1 MWCSRTGRWPRP
13 SPARGAPGF
22 SSNFRS
28 DAMTEPAQAIRLD
41 IPRPTPEVVKGFQ
54 GLATTAISDVIGLSS
69 VMRYFIH
76 PLWPDMPRIAGPA
89 FTVRTPH
96 HDNLML
102 HAAIYRAEPG
112 DVIVVEA
119 GDEEMA
125 VAGGNVCAVAQR
137 HGVAGFVVDGVIRDV
152 AEARANGFPI
162 FARGVSPIPGAK
174 DGPGEINGTIT
185 CGGIKVH
192 PGDVVVADE
201 EGIVVVPRAEAG
213 EVLKK
218 AQAKAATDAAESLD
232 VWERK
237 HRARVESTLQAKGY
251 VP

>member
-1 MWCSRTGRWPRP
+1 MTATSPIRPHIERPPRECVAGLKQL
-13 SPARGAPGF
+13 SP
-22 SSNFRS
+22 
-28 DAMTEPAQAIRLD
+28 T
-41 IPRPTPEVVKGFQ
+41 T
-54 GLATTAISDVIGLSS
+54 LADVLKLES
-69 VMRYFIH
+69 VMRHTIR

-89 FTVRTPH
+89 FTVRTAR

-137 HGVAGFVVDGVIRDV
+137 RGAAGFVIDGVIRDV
-152 AEARANGFPI
+152 AESRASGFPL

-174 DGPGEINGTIT
+174 EGPGEINGTIT
-185 CGGIKVH
+185 CGGVTVH
-192 PGDVVVADE
+192 PGDVIVADE
-201 EGIVVVPRAEAG
+201 EGIVVVPQAQAA
-213 EVLKK
+213 EVLEK
-218 AQAKAATDAAESLD
+218 ARAKAAADAAETLD
-232 VWERK
+232 EWERK

-251 VP
+251 VS

>member
-1 MWCSRTGRWPRP
+1 MAKT
-13 SPARGAPGF
+13 AAKM
-22 SSNFRS
+22 SS
-28 DAMTEPAQAIRLD
+28 IRLH
-41 IPRPTPEVVKGFQ
+41 IERPPRDFVEGLKTLSPTA
-54 GLATTAISDVIGLSS
+54 LADMLRLES
-69 VMRYFIH
+69 VMRHLIR
-76 PLWPDMPRIAGPA
+76 PLWPNMPRIAGPA
-89 FTVRTPH
+89 FTVRTAK

-137 HGVAGFVVDGVIRDV
+137 HGVAGFVIDGVIRDV

-185 CGGIKVH
+185 CGGATVH
-192 PGDVVVADE
+192 PGDVIVADE

-218 AQAKAATDAAESLD
+218 AQSKAATDAAESLD
-232 VWERK
+232 EWERK

>member
-1 MWCSRTGRWPRP
+1 
-13 SPARGAPGF
+13 
-22 SSNFRS
+22 
-28 DAMTEPAQAIRLD
+28 
-41 IPRPTPEVVKGFQ
+41 
-54 GLATTAISDVIGLSS
+54 
-69 VMRYFIH
+69 
-76 PLWPDMPRIAGPA
+76 
-89 FTVRTPH
+89 
-96 HDNLML
+96 ML

-119 GDEEMA
+119 GDDEMA

-137 HGVAGFVVDGVIRDV
+137 RGMAGFVIDGVIRDL
-152 AEARANGFPI
+152 AESRANGFPL

-185 CGGIKVH
+185 CGGIAVH
-192 PGDVVVADE
+192 PGDVIVADE
-201 EGIVVVPRAEAG
+201 EGIVVVPRAQAA

-218 AQAKAATDAAESLD
+218 GDAKAAADAAETLD
-232 VWERK
+232 NWERK

>member
-1 MWCSRTGRWPRP
+1 MTATSPIRPHIERPPRECVAGFKQL
-13 SPARGAPGF
+13 SP
-22 SSNFRS
+22 
-28 DAMTEPAQAIRLD
+28 T
-41 IPRPTPEVVKGFQ
+41 T
-54 GLATTAISDVIGLSS
+54 LADVLKLES
-69 VMRYFIH
+69 VMRHTIR

-89 FTVRTPH
+89 FTVRTAR

-137 HGVAGFVVDGVIRDV
+137 RGVAGFVIDGVIRDV
-152 AEARANGFPI
+152 AESRASGFPL

-174 DGPGEINGTIT
+174 EGPGEINGTIT
-185 CGGIKVH
+185 CGGVTVH
-192 PGDVVVADE
+192 PGDVIVADE
-201 EGIVVVPRAEAG
+201 EGIVVVPRAQAAA
-213 EVLKK
+213 VLEK
-218 AQAKAATDAAESLD
+218 ARARAAADAAETLD
-232 VWERK
+232 EWERK

-251 VP
+251 VS

>member
-1 MWCSRTGRWPRP
+1 MP
-13 SPARGAPGF
+13 
-22 SSNFRS
+22 
-28 DAMTEPAQAIRLD
+28 EPAQAIRLD

-119 GDEEMA
+119 GDDSMA
-125 VAGGNVCAVAQR
+125 VAGGHGCASPRSAVAR
-137 HGVAGFVVDGVIRDV
+137 ASSWAGPSAAPGGAAPTAFR
-152 AEARANGFPI
+152 P
-162 FARGVSPIPGAK
+162 SP
-174 DGPGEINGTIT
+174 
-185 CGGIKVH
+185 
-192 PGDVVVADE
+192 
-201 EGIVVVPRAEAG
+201 
-213 EVLKK
+213 
-218 AQAKAATDAAESLD
+218 
-232 VWERK
+232 
-237 HRARVESTLQAKGY
+237 
-251 VP
+251 

>member
-1 MWCSRTGRWPRP
+1 MAKT
-13 SPARGAPGF
+13 AAKM
-22 SSNFRS
+22 SS
-28 DAMTEPAQAIRLD
+28 IRLH
-41 IPRPTPEVVKGFQ
+41 IERPPRDFVEGLKKLSPTA
-54 GLATTAISDVIGLSS
+54 LADMLRLES
-69 VMRYFIH
+69 VMRHAIR

-89 FTVRTPH
+89 FTVRTAK

-137 HGVAGFVVDGVIRDV
+137 HGVAGFVIDGVIRDV
-152 AEARANGFPI
+152 GEARANGFPI

-185 CGGIKVH
+185 CGGATVH
-192 PGDVVVADE
+192 PGDVIVADE

-218 AQAKAATDAAESLD
+218 AQSKAATDAAESLD
-232 VWERK
+232 EWERK

>member
-1 MWCSRTGRWPRP
+1 
-13 SPARGAPGF
+13 
-22 SSNFRS
+22 
-28 DAMTEPAQAIRLD
+28 MTEPAQAIRLD

-119 GDEEMA
+119 GDDSMA
-125 VAGGNVCAVAQR
+125 VAGGNVCAIAR
-137 HGVAGFVVDGVIRDV
+137 KRGVAGFIVDGVIRDIG
-152 AEARANGFPI
+152 ESRANGFPL
-162 FARGVSPIPGAK
+162 FARGRSPIPAAK
-174 DGPGEINGTIT
+174 EGPGEINHPIR
-185 CGGIKVH
+185 CGGVVVH
-192 PGDVVVADE
+192 PGDIVVADD
-201 EGIVVVPRAEAG
+201 EGIVVVPLTKAPG
-213 EVLKK
+213 VLKK
-218 AQAKAATDAAESLD
+218 AQAKAEADAQMSLEA
-232 VWERK
+232 WEK
-237 HRARVESTLQAKGY
+237 NHRARVDATLKAKGY
-251 VP
+251 LG

>member
-1 MWCSRTGRWPRP
+1 MTAT
-13 SPARGAPGF
+13 SP
-22 SSNFRS
+22 
-28 DAMTEPAQAIRLD
+28 IRLH
-41 IPRPTPEVVKGFQ
+41 IERPPRELVAGLGKLSPTT
-54 GLATTAISDVIGLSS
+54 LSDVLTFES
-69 VMRYFIH
+69 VMRLGIR
-76 PLWPDMPRIAGPA
+76 PLWPGMPRIAGPA
-89 FTVRTPH
+89 FTVRTAK

-119 GDEEMA
+119 GDDEMA

-137 HGVAGFVVDGVIRDV
+137 RGVAGFVIDGVIRDL
-152 AEARANGFPI
+152 AESRANGFPL

-185 CGGIKVH
+185 CGGVTVN
-192 PGDVVVADE
+192 PGDVIVADE
-201 EGIVVVPRAEAG
+201 EGIVVVPRAQAA

-218 AQAKAATDAAESLD
+218 GEAKAAADAAETLD
-232 VWERK
+232 NWERK

>member
-1 MWCSRTGRWPRP
+1 MTRSSLIRLSIDRPPRDMV
-13 SPARGAPGF
+13 ARFANLAPTALADFLELG
-22 SSNFRS
+22 SVVRH
-28 DAMTEPAQAIRLD
+28 AIR
-41 IPRPTPEVVKGFQ
+41 
-54 GLATTAISDVIGLSS
+54 
-69 VMRYFIH
+69 
-76 PLWPDMPRIAGPA
+76 PLWPAMPRIAGPA
-89 FTVRTPH
+89 FTVRTAK

-137 HGVAGFVVDGVIRDV
+137 HGVAGFVVDGVVRDV
-152 AEARANGFPI
+152 TEARANGFPL
-162 FARGVSPIPGAK
+162 FARGISPIPGAK
-174 DGPGEINGTIT
+174 DGPGEINAPIT
-185 CGGIKVH
+185 CGGVKAR

-201 EGIVVVPRAEAG
+201 EGIVVVPRAEAA

-218 AQAKAATDAAESLD
+218 AQSKAATDAAQSLD
-232 VWERK
+232 EWERK